1 MGIGIILDMLIL
13 FAVVGGVLLNLRRGF
28 IRALVGLFMLFLAM
42 TFSALLYNPII
53 YWFSNVM
60 EKPGSGRTGG
70 AFVFAGLLIVF
81 YAVLEV
87 IVSRNYPQLRLRR
100 LGVLDNILG
109 VLVGVVWS
117 LLAISLVL
125 MVMDFAA
132 ITIGA
137 QLAFIADLLRTS
149 LLTKVFRAF
158 FQIPLAPI
166 RLLFPGGLPEV
177 LQYFSAPLQ

>member
-1 MGIGIILDMLIL
+1 
-13 FAVVGGVLLNLRRGF
+13 
-28 IRALVGLFMLFLAM
+28 
-42 TFSALLYNPII
+42 LYNPII
-53 YWFSNVM
+53 YWFSSVM

-87 IVSRNYPQLRLRR
+87 IVSRNYPQLKVRR
-100 LGVLDNILG
+100 LGVWDNILG
-109 VLVGVVWS
+109 IVVGIAWS

-125 MVMDFAA
+125 IVMDFAY
-132 ITIGA
+132 ITIGP
-137 QLAFIADLLRTS
+137 DLSFVGDLVRTS
-149 LLTKVFRAF
+149 LLIKVFRAF

-177 LQYFSAPLQ
+177 LQYFSR